1 VVESALDAI
10 ITADQDGR
18 IIEFNH
24 AAERLFGLERSQVLT
39 QSILDTILHPS
50 VRPSHHTLLGP
61 GPGRGGQRIETLGL
75 HKSGRQFPVELVLT
89 PIQLARRRFYTAYLR
104 DLSERQRKERRT
116 AAAHAVTQVLVEAR
130 TSDEALPPLLAALG
144 GELDFDLA
152 AIWRGDDPDA
162 LRCAARWSSTRVDPA
177 AVQRTID
184 EAVQGAEA
192 LVPRALE
199 SGRAVWLDHP
209 ATEDRW
215 PTAVV
220 LPLPAR
226 DGMRSVVG
234 LFSQTVHDE
243 DPELLAQLAMIVGQ
257 VAEFLERKQAE
268 HRLCQSEARHRALL
282 RAMPDLILRLSH
294 EGVCIDCNVPATSR
308 GLLTPTKFTG
318 RHLSDS
324 LPVGVARLMVQ
335 HLGRALT
342 TGEIQTFESEI
353 SLAGVPHRW
362 EVRVAACGDREALA
376 LLRDVTDRKR
386 AEEQIRTLAYRD
398 SLTELPNR
406 LLFHDRLRIAL
417 AQAQRQQLRPSVLI
431 LDLDRFKQIND
442 TLGHSFG
449 DRVLREVAGRLAR
462 NVREGDTV
470 ARLGGDEFSLLVPDA
485 ATSTDVARVAGKLLD
500 KLRRPLRIEGHE
512 VFVTPSIG
520 ISVYPGDGRDVET
533 LIKNAE
539 VALYRGKERGGN
551 GYQLYAPAMNAR
563 AAERLALENSLRHAA
578 AREEFELHYQPVAD
592 VQRGRIWGVEA
603 LLRWR
608 HPELGL
614 VLPDD
619 FVPLAESAGL
629 LGPIA
634 PWVLRTACRQ
644 IRDWQLQHGMELWV
658 AVNLSLRQF
667 QHPSLVRLAAEALEA
682 AGLPPRCLALEIT
695 ETSAMQNA
703 EVTIHTLRQLRTL
716 GVRVAIDDFGVGYSS
731 LSHLR
736 RLPLDTLKI
745 DRSFVRDIA
754 DDPGDAAIVRAL
766 VALARSLGLT
776 VVAEGVETEE
786 QLSFLRNCRCDGM
799 QGFLLSPPLPPDA
812 CGELLQAHA

>member
-1 VVESALDAI
+1 M
-10 ITADQDGR
+10 
-18 IIEFNH
+18 
-24 AAERLFGLERSQVLT
+24 
-39 QSILDTILHPS
+39 
-50 VRPSHHTLLGP
+50 
-61 GPGRGGQRIETLGL
+61 
-75 HKSGRQFPVELVLT
+75 LT
-89 PIQLARRRFYTAYLR
+89 PIQLARRRLYTAYLR
-104 DLSERQRKERRT
+104 DLSERQRKERRM
-116 AAAHAVTQVLVEAR
+116 AAAHAATRVLAEAA
-130 TSDEALPPLLAALG
+130 TIGEALPRLLAALG
-144 GELDFDLA
+144 GELGFDLA
-152 AIWRGDDPDA
+152 AVWRGDDPDD
-162 LRCAARWSSTRVDPA
+162 LGCAARWSPGRVEPG
-177 AVQRTID
+177 AVQHVIE
-184 EAVQGAEA
+184 EATHSAEA
-192 LVPRALE
+192 PVPRALE
-199 SGRAVWLDHP
+199 SGRPVWLDRS
-209 ATEDRW
+209 AAAGRW

-226 DGMRSVVG
+226 DGQPNAIG
-234 LFSQTVHDE
+234 LFSQKAHPE
-243 DPELLAQLAMIVGQ
+243 DSELLAQLAVIGGQ

-268 HRLCQSEARHRALL
+268 HRLSQSQQWHRALL
-282 RAMPDLILRLSH
+282 RAMPDLILHLSH
-294 EGVCIDCNVPATSR
+294 EGVCVDCNVPAATR
-308 GLLTPTKFTG
+308 GLLTPAKFNG
-318 RHLSDS
+318 RHLSDA

-335 HLGRALT
+335 HLGRALA

-353 SLAGVPHRW
+353 SPAGVPHRW
-362 EVRVAACGDREALA
+362 EVRVAACGDLEALA
-376 LLRDVTDRKR
+376 LVRDVTDRKR

-406 LLFHDRLRIAL
+406 LLFQDRLRIAL
-417 AQAQRQQLRPSVLI
+417 AQARRQQLRPSVLI

-442 TLGHSFG
+442 TLGHGFG
-449 DRVLREVAGRLAR
+449 DRVLREVAGRLLR
-462 NVREGDTV
+462 NVREGDTL

-485 ATSTDVARVAGKLLD
+485 ATSTDVARVAGKLLEQ
-500 KLRRPLRIEGHE
+500 LRRPLRVEGHE

-520 ISVYPGDGRDVET
+520 VSVYPGDGRDVET

-629 LGPIA
+629 LGPLA

-644 IRDWQLQHGMELWV
+644 VREWQRQRGLELWV

-667 QHPSLVRLAAEALEA
+667 QDPSLVRQAAEALEA

-703 EVTIHTLRQLRTL
+703 EVTIHTLKQLRTL
-716 GVRVAIDDFGVGYSS
+716 GIRVAIDDFGVGYSS

-736 RLPLDTLKI
+736 RLPLHTLKI
-745 DRSFVRDIA
+745 DRSFVRNIA

-776 VVAEGVETEE
+776 VVAEGVETED
-786 QLSFLRNCRCDGM
+786 QLGFLRDCRCDGM

-812 CGELLQAHA
+812 CGELLQARA